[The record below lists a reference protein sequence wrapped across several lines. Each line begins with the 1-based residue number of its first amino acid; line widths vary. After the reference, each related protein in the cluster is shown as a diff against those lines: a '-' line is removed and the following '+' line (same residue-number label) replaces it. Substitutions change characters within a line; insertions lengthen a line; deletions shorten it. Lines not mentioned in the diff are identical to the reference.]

1 MIWTAKHIC
10 AFLLFCVVVSPAMAG
25 RQGLIEDPA
34 GANADWC
41 ENRKLGTW
49 FYCAKPRPAEKAEPA
64 AVVPTVPATERLNA
78 ITKQLNELRA
88 EAILT
93 PSPENISAYVRF
105 QREQLDRSS
114 LFADVWQRA
123 LWQNPEL
130 DYTLERP
137 VSNLGKQAFMDDRK
151 ADREQTLVRL
161 GDRYGV
167 FYFFASTCSPCK
179 LFSPI
184 LKSVADSHRLNVMAI
199 STDGGPND
207 VFTRYVVD
215 TGQRQR
221 MGISSATVPAVVL
234 FDSRTKTTIPIGY
247 GLMSADELM
256 ERIYV
261 LTKKEVGRDF

>member
-1 MIWTAKHIC
+1 MTWTARLVS
-10 AFLLFCVVVSPAMAG
+10 LLLVAALSAAPSAAG
-25 RQGLIEDPA
+25 KQGLIEDPERP
-34 GANADWC
+34 NADWC
-41 ENRKLGTW
+41 EGRKLGTW
-49 FYCAKPRPAEKAEPA
+49 FYCAKPKPPEKPADVPA
-64 AVVPTVPATERLNA
+64 APREPATERLKA
-78 ITKQLNELRA
+78 ITEQLNELRA
-88 EAILT
+88 EAILN

-151 ADREQTLVRL
+151 ADRERTLVQL
-161 GDRYGV
+161 GERYGL
-167 FYFFASTCSPCK
+167 FYFFSSSCAPCK

-184 LKSVADSHRLNVMAI
+184 LKSVADSHRLNVMAV
-199 STDGGPND
+199 STDGGPNE
-207 VFTRYVVD
+207 VFPRYVVD
-215 TGQRQR
+215 SGQRQR

-234 FDSRTKTTIPIGY
+234 FDARTKSTIPIGY

-261 LTKKEVGRDF
+261 LTKKEAGRDF